1 MSYDNDNI
9 LSTGFHHFDG
19 FIKDLEVRSAN
30 DFIKGLLYNETYIKC
45 IGFVQTCF
53 QSQTYSFEVAQEHIE
68 TLQRK

>member
-1 MSYDNDNI
+1 MTMTTYSQQNFII
-9 LSTGFHHFDG
+9 LMVSS
-19 FIKDLEVRSAN
+19 KDLEVRSAN
-30 DFIKGLLYNETYIKC
+30 DFIKGLLYNESYIKC

>member
-1 MSYDNDNI
+1 MTTYSQQ
-9 LSTGFHHFDG
+9 G
-19 FIKDLEVRSAN
+19 FIILMVASKDLEVRSAN
-30 DFIKGLLYNETYIKC
+30 DFIKELLYNETYIKC

>member
-1 MSYDNDNI
+1 MTTYSQQ
-9 LSTGFHHFDG
+9 G
-19 FIKDLEVRSAN
+19 FIILMVASKDLEVRSAN

>member
-1 MSYDNDNI
+1 MVS
-9 LSTGFHHFDG
+9 S
-19 FIKDLEVRSAN
+19 KDLEVRSAN

>member
-1 MSYDNDNI
+1 MTMTTYSQQNFII
-9 LSTGFHHFDG
+9 LVSS
-19 FIKDLEVRSAN
+19 KDLEVRSAN
-30 DFIKGLLYNETYIKC
+30 DFIKGLLYNKSYIKC